1 MTIPTLGIGKKAYPD
16 LAYAPATERSLD
28 KLSIGNLGKKLV
40 VFNPAGNGVESL
52 LEAAAGKIGQLADV
66 EVIQKIVSFNPD
78 SLWAMSRKSR
88 YDWRTQKG
96 EGFIAFLML
105 NPDGHKAL
113 IEGTL
118 DCFNPDMALLTSQN
132 EKPDAIYIWAIYA
145 PGVLAAG
152 VPLVLE
158 KVSTPLYAQANLYAK
173 AVTQAGHEFLETVGF
188 RLGARL
194 GEAFNPKLHVF
205 ARGDV
210 PAPNLPAYDSY
221 RRSKTKG
228 ASVTVARNLE
238 DLNKAMAIRS
248 AVYMAEQECP
258 YEEEFDG
265 NDFSSTHLI
274 GYVGDEPAAT
284 LRLRFFAD
292 FAKLERVAVRHEYR
306 NTRIAFEMVKAA
318 IELSRVKGYRRLY
331 GHARKRL
338 MSFWT
343 RFGFRTFEGGNE
355 LVFSDHDYVEMLLE
369 MDRHPAAITIGV
381 DPYQIIRPEGRWH
394 VPSVLEKSAKRP
406 LTRPLREVKS
416 NATKAKATAA

>member
-1 MTIPTLGIGKKAYPD
+1 MTIQTLGIGKIAYPD
-16 LAYAPATERSLD
+16 LAYNPATERSLD
-28 KLSIGNLGKKLV
+28 KLSVSDFSKKLV

-52 LEAAAGKIGQLADV
+52 LAAAGNKIGRLANLDTV
-66 EVIQKIVSFNPD
+66 QRVASFNPD
-78 SLWAMSRKSR
+78 SLWAISRKSR
-88 YDWRTQKG
+88 YDWRTQRG

-105 NPDGHKAL
+105 NPEGHKAL

-118 DCFNPDMALLTSQN
+118 DCFNPDMDLLTGQN

-152 VPLVLE
+152 VPLILE
-158 KVSTPLYAQANLYAK
+158 KVSTPLYAQANLYAR

-194 GEAFNPKLHVF
+194 SSAFNPHLHVF
-205 ARGDV
+205 RRGEED
-210 PAPNLPAYDSY
+210 AGNLPAYDTY
-221 RRSKTKG
+221 RPGKSKG
-228 ASVTVARNLE
+228 PAVTVARSME
-238 DLNKAMAIRS
+238 DLFKVMSIRS
-248 AVYMAEQECP
+248 AVYMAEQQCP

-265 NDFSSTHLI
+265 NDLSATHLV

-292 FAKLERVAVRHEYR
+292 FAKLERVAVRHEFR

-343 RFGFRTFEGGNE
+343 RFGFRTFEGGGE

-369 MDRHPAAITIGV
+369 MDRHPAAITIGI
-381 DPYQIIRPEGRWH
+381 DPYVIIRPEGRWH
-394 VPSVLEKSAKRP
+394 MPSVLEKSANRP
-406 LTRPLREVKS
+406 LSRPVRNAKAP
-416 NATKAKATAA
+416 ATKTRVTV

>member
-1 MTIPTLGIGKKAYPD
+1 MTIQTLGIGKTAYPD
-16 LAYAPATERSLD
+16 LAYAPAADRSLD
-28 KLSIGNLGKKLV
+28 KLSVGDFSKKLV

-52 LEAAAGKIGQLADV
+52 IASAGDKIGRLAEMDT
-66 EVIQKIVSFNPD
+66 IQKVVSFNPD
-78 SLWAMSRKSR
+78 SLWAISRKSR

-118 DCFNPDMALLTSQN
+118 DCFNPDMRLLTGQN

-145 PGVLAAG
+145 PGILAAG

-158 KVSTPLYAQANLYAK
+158 KVSTPLYAEANLYAK

-188 RLGARL
+188 HLGARM
-194 GEAFNPKLHVF
+194 GAIFNPRLHVF
-205 ARGDV
+205 ARGDEH
-210 PAPNLPAYDSY
+210 PANLPAYDSY
-221 RRSKTKG
+221 RCGKNKDLG
-228 ASVTVARNLE
+228 VTVARSME
-238 DLNKAMAIRS
+238 DLNKVMSIRS

-265 NDFSSTHLI
+265 NDLSATHLI
-274 GYVGDEPAAT
+274 GYVGDEPVAT

-338 MSFWT
+338 MAFWT
-343 RFGFRTFEGGNE
+343 RFGFRTFEGGGE
-355 LVFSDHDYVEMLLE
+355 LVFSEHDYVEMLLE
-369 MDRHPAAITIGV
+369 MDRHPQAITLGV
-381 DPYQIIRPEGRWH
+381 NPYVIIRPEGRWH
-394 VPSVLEKSAKRP
+394 MPGVLEKSAARP
-406 LTRPLREVKS
+406 ATRPVRKMPARNMKVPS
-416 NATKAKATAA
+416 